1 MLTNLADVCRTSG
14 LPVVEVA
21 GWRTRGRPGRFA
33 PRGTIAH
40 HTGTGPGTSDAAVV
54 ALLVKGRP
62 DLVGPLCQLGLSR
75 TGTVYVIAAG
85 RGNHAGK
92 SKAFGGVPAG
102 DGNELWLGIE
112 AFNSGSEGWGPVQL
126 VAFHRL
132 CAALADGY
140 GWTRARTA
148 AHAETSVTGKWDPG
162 YGGRV
167 IDMSAF
173 RDAVAR
179 VNFNPAPRPT
189 TGRDR
194 PMIYLAGVEAYC
206 VYAQN
211 GGFVAITRG
220 SQEYNNL
227 VAAGVPVV
235 WVEPHTLSNLIAD
248 GRGNANSELL
258 AAVKALK
265 PVPAGV
271 DVADVEPAK

>member
-1 MLTNLADVCRTSG
+1 MLNNLADVCRTSG

-21 GWRTRGRPGRFA
+21 GWRTRGRDGRFN
-33 PRGTIAH
+33 PRGALVH
-40 HTGTGPGTSDAAVV
+40 HTGTGSSTSSSAVV

-62 DLVGPLCQLGLSR
+62 DLAGPLCQLGLDR
-75 TGTVYVIAAG
+75 DGTVYAIAAG

-92 SKAFGGVPAG
+92 AKAFAGVPAG

-112 AFNSGSEGWGPVQL
+112 AFNSGSEGWGLVQQL
-126 VAFHRL
+126 AYHRL

-140 GWTRARTA
+140 GWPRARTA

-167 IDMSAF
+167 INMTAF
-173 RDAVAR
+173 RDAVTR
-179 VNFNPAPRPT
+179 VNLNPAPRPT

-211 GGFVAITRG
+211 GGFVAIQRG
-220 SQEYNNL
+220 SAEFNNL
-227 VAAGVPVV
+227 VAIGTPVA
-235 WVEPHTLSNLIAD
+235 WVEPKTLENLIAD

-258 AAVKALK
+258 EAVKALTPK
-265 PVPAGV
+265 PVEV
-271 DVADVEPAK
+271 DVTDVEPAK